1 MPQDFLTYAPIIVA
15 VMAFFIQSSIFTT
28 PAQLERKHR
37 EILDDCDRK
46 FASKVAYEELKDD
59 FKYVKEK
66 LDKIYDWMSGRSNK

>member
-1 MPQDFLTYAPIIVA
+1 MSQEFIPYAPIIVA

-37 EILDDCDRK
+37 EIIDDCEAK
-46 FASKVAYEELKDD
+46 FVSKIAYDELKED

-66 LDKIYDWMSGRSNK
+66 LDKIYDWMSGG